1 MATSEFWTVTV
12 FWGGSDMYQMD
23 NRYINSLNFLR
34 LQDFYPKLPYLIA
47 QESLANYVTG
57 AKLS

>member
-1 MATSEFWTVTV
+1 
-12 FWGGSDMYQMD
+12 MYQMD